1 MIGSVRILSGM
12 AMSANAT
19 IGTQIKLRIATTTPR
34 LSAPNQF
41 SQPSENSRR
50 WSGVSRLAPGMN
62 RRQCFLTIWK
72 PP

>member
-1 MIGSVRILSGM
+1 MIGSVRILSGT

-19 IGTQIKLRIATTTPR
+19 IGTQIRLRIATTTPR
-34 LSAPNQF
+34 LSAPSQF

-50 WSGVSRLAPGMN
+50 WSGDSRLAPGRK
-62 RRQCFLTIWK
+62 RRQCFLTIWR